1 MPGSSSWAVVALA
14 AFGFI
19 GACGNTLDHGMRAQA
34 AGASGAAGAP
44 PLGGGSPSSS
54 SDGAAAGSV
63 SASEGGNGPSN
74 AGAPAGASSYGG
86 AAEGNSPDAGA
97 AGESSGAAGGGG
109 AGSSPSC
116 PAQPTTFQL
125 TCEDVV
131 ERWSPSYAFDSSQWL
146 LDANAAELPLES
158 GSLTFFN
165 AYSTSDFP
173 ICGVVPI
180 EVAGKQLLATPTM
193 DSHYLISAEIAQ
205 FQATDVCGNQ
215 YVFAPSGPDCGS
227 ITANEEGSW
236 LGACTKSCPGTCN

>member
-1 MPGSSSWAVVALA
+1 MPGSKSWAAVALA
-14 AFGFI
+14 ASGLI
-19 GACGNTLDHGMRAQA
+19 AACSNVVDHSSRAQA
-34 AGASGAAGAP
+34 AGASGAAGASSI
-44 PLGGGSPSSS
+44 GGASPSSS
-54 SDGAAAGSV
+54 SAGAAAGSV
-63 SASEGGNGPSN
+63 NASEGGNGPSKSGAAAGSSSDGGADEGN
-74 AGAPAGASSYGG
+74 APEAGAG
-86 AAEGNSPDAGA
+86 
-97 AGESSGAAGGGG
+97 GESSGAAGGP
-109 AGSSPSC
+109 GSSPSC

-131 ERWSPSYAFDSSQWL
+131 ERWSPSYAFDSSQWS

-215 YVFAPSGPDCGS
+215 YVFAPGAPDCGS

-236 LGACTKSCPGTCN
+236 LGVCAKSCPGACN